1 MAISD
6 PIQSV
11 FGNRDLRIQEDNG
24 WPNVEGRINAGIGAI
39 EQLTGGRKARPFEVG
54 VSSFVGQLRTTR
66 SILAPPDPQSP
77 IRQIA
82 DCWGLGIDSAINL
95 TESIG
100 FQCEFFT
107 GAGLGE
113 YNGGIGQT
121 YDSAANRSIRSSG
134 GWAEVFLYLT
144 PQLHLH
150 TGYGVDSPLRRSGDT
165 FLLTENQTL
174 YTNLVWNWT
183 KNIQISN

>member
-1 MAISD
+1 M
-6 PIQSV
+6 PY
-11 FGNRDLRIQEDNG
+11 
-24 WPNVEGRINAGIGAI
+24 NAYG
-39 EQLTGGRKARPFEVG
+39 ELKSE
-54 VSSFVGQLRTTR
+54 SF
-66 SILAPPDPQSP
+66 
-77 IRQIA
+77 
-82 DCWGLGIDSAINL
+82 
-95 TESIG
+95 G

-183 KNIQISN
+183 KNIQISNQVDFRKTNYRDPLLDAEGVIFYSEFQWKF